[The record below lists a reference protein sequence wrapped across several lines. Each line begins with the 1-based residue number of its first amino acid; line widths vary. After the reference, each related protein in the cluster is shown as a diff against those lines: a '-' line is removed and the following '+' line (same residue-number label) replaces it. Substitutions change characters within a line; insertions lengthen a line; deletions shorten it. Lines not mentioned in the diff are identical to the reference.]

1 MILLSPPPRG
11 RRRASHPPHTF
22 HPHTRIPCHTLRT
35 PAAGCGA
42 NIAWQAGG
50 MPFRPGRNV
59 RQGLGGDGGPSA
71 VRWQRCA
78 RPGTTPSQPPEKFR
92 VPVPV
97 RRRQPG
103 RGWKRACGGRVLRM
117 RGGRSTPGRSRIVN
131 ARQPS
136 VPERGSEAMPG
147 CPCPGCPAGPA
158 HCLSDADTI
167 RRNSGRARGRA
178 TVLLHSPEANPAC
191 GPPDLINSPRMVPI
205 RVFWHARNMPHLQ
218 AIAGRGRWC
227 PLSVN
232 AEHSVA
238 GFGSFMNGVPGL
250 CWMKGV
256 TS

>member
-11 RRRASHPPHTF
+11 RRRASHPPTHISST
-22 HPHTRIPCHTLRT
+22 HPHPVRHSLHSRCRMVRERCGPGGRNALQPWPER
-35 PAAGCGA
+35 AAGREGRWWA
-42 NIAWQAGG
+42 
-50 MPFRPGRNV
+50 FR
-59 RQGLGGDGGPSA
+59 GPLAA
-71 VRWQRCA
+71 VRPSGA
-78 RPGTTPSQPPEKFR
+78 APSQPPEKSR
-92 VPVPV
+92 VLVPVC
-97 RRRQPG
+97 RRQPG
-103 RGWKRACGGRVLRM
+103 RGWKRACDGRVLRM
-117 RGGRSTPGRSRIVN
+117 REGWSTPGRSRILN

-136 VPERGSEAMPG
+136 VPERGSQAMPG

-178 TVLLHSPEANPAC
+178 TVLLHFPEASPAC

-205 RVFWHARNMPHLQ
+205 RVLWHARNMPHLQ

-238 GFGSFMNGVPGL
+238 GFGSLMNGGAGL
-250 CWMKGV
+250 CWMKGEI
-256 TS
+256 S